1 MYRCSL
7 CNALVDTNDCIGS
20 CEMIKALEE
29 NNKKSLEMLKKLYGI
44 NDNNKNIIKEYN
56 FEYLCK

>member
-1 MYRCSL
+1 
-7 CNALVDTNDCIGS
+7 
-20 CEMIKALEE
+20 MIKALEE